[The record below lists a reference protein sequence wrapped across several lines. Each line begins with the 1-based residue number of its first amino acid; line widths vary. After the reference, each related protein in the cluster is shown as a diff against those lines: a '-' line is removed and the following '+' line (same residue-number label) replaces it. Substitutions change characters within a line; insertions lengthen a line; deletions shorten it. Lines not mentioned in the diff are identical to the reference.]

1 MDKRKQNHMDPWEDG
16 VYGTGNTHPPKSHG
30 GIIALLLIIVIFLS
44 GIVTLLSVMNIRLF
58 HQLSLQEEEVA
69 PLSFTAD
76 SHDGFEKSE
85 SGPANEDNGLVLSE
99 MPKPEEV
106 EPRETV
112 PTWQELYDKTRS
124 SVVSVTSRTYAGIL
138 DGAGIIL
145 NEQGYIITNYHL
157 VEDAEAVT
165 VSLVDQRCYSAAIVG
180 ADRVSDIAVLRIDAP
195 DLVPAEFGDSSMLQI
210 GDDII
215 AIVQGAGNS
224 KIDSI
229 VSGIDRSITIGGRKL
244 SLIQTSSKLKREGL
258 MLNRYGQII
267 GVHTRNLSAI
277 LNCGEDTCFFIPS
290 IALKEIV
297 DELITQGYVSGR
309 PSLGVDGIFL
319 SLFDQYYYNIPSGL
333 YITSVIP
340 GSSADTLGLRMGDVL
355 ISVNGEPISDS
366 DTLNELLCSFRV
378 GDGIYAI
385 ISRDNQ
391 LYQIEL
397 TIAEDRG

>member
-1 MDKRKQNHMDPWEDG
+1 LLIEPLEHPEEYRIEPSMQAFRKAVNVGAAHKGKVEVKKLGHG
-16 VYGTGNTHPPKSHG
+16 VYAVFNKDRYLTE
-30 GIIALLLIIVIFLS
+30 L
-44 GIVTLLSVMNIRLF
+44 
-58 HQLSLQEEEVA
+58 A
-69 PLSFTAD
+69 P
-76 SHDGFEKSE
+76 
-85 SGPANEDNGLVLSE
+85 N
-99 MPKPEEV
+99 
-106 EPRETV
+106 R
-112 PTWQELYDKTRS
+112 
-124 SVVSVTSRTYAGIL
+124 
-138 DGAGIIL
+138 
-145 NEQGYIITNYHL
+145 
-157 VEDAEAVT
+157 
-165 VSLVDQRCYSAAIVG
+165 
-180 ADRVSDIAVLRIDAP
+180 
-195 DLVPAEFGDSSMLQI
+195 QI

-267 GVHTRNLSAI
+267 GVHTRNLSTI

-378 GDGIYAI
+378 GDDIYAI
-385 ISRDNQ
+385 ISRNNQ

-397 TIAEDRG
+397 TVAEDRG